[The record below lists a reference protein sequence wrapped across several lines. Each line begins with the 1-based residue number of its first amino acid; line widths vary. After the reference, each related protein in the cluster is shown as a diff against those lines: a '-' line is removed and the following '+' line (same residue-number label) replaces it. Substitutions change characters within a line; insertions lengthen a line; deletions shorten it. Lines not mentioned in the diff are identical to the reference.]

1 MLKTL
6 FHFKHRFI
14 FNIRSKSDAGVSLIK
29 GLDFYTYSTDEV
41 IISLYSRIGNFQNFK
56 GSTEGWDVIAQ
67 GAVLGRGVGRYT
79 SIPKEMFTP
88 VDIPGGGGEGG
99 TRAFYLTMS
108 SIDLVYKTGMGESSD
123 SSIVADTPDLEIWDG
138 EVKNYLISCLS

>member
-1 MLKTL
+1 
-6 FHFKHRFI
+6 
-14 FNIRSKSDAGVSLIK
+14 
-29 GLDFYTYSTDEV
+29 
-41 IISLYSRIGNFQNFK
+41 
-56 GSTEGWDVIAQ
+56 
-67 GAVLGRGVGRYT
+67 
-79 SIPKEMFTP
+79 MFTP